1 MDEQQYLIHEV
12 AEEAGVSTRTIRYY
26 ISEGLLPPPA
36 TRGRYSYYDP
46 AYIDLIRLI
55 RSLKDSYLPL
65 KEIKM
70 LVQNITPERVHE
82 LLQASNK
89 LRELQQETGFEA
101 SAAQDDQDES
111 TAAGYINTVMQRKL
125 VHRVAEEVTHAKPF
139 SPQSH
144 ADRAMNNRIDTDQ
157 SGAKE
162 IPAFMRRRSQ
172 SSAPTPADHDEGRI
186 SYMSSMP
193 MESKATDV
201 PQGKEAW
208 QQYPILEGVE
218 LNIRG
223 DVEKRTR
230 GKLAD
235 IILAIRQM
243 FKLI

>member
-12 AEEAGVSTRTIRYY
+12 AEEAGISTRTIRYY
-26 ISEGLLPPPA
+26 ISEGLLPAPA

-55 RSLKDSYLPL
+55 RSLKESYLPL

-70 LVQNITPERVHE
+70 LVQNITPERVRE
-82 LLQASNK
+82 LLQASSK
-89 LRELQQETGFEA
+89 LRQLQQETGFEA
-101 SAAQDDQDES
+101 SAAQDDADES
-111 TAAGYINTVMQRKL
+111 TAAGYINTVMQRRP
-125 VHRVAEEVTHAKPF
+125 VHRVAEEVSHAKSTAPRM
-139 SPQSH
+139 Q
-144 ADRAMNNRIDTDQ
+144 ADRVLNNSIDMDQ
-157 SGAKE
+157 SEAKE

-172 SSAPTPADHDEGRI
+172 STAPASDDRTEDRI
-186 SYMSSMP
+186 SYMRSMP
-193 MESKATDV
+193 MEPQATD
-201 PQGKEAW
+201 KEAW

-223 DVEKRTR
+223 DVEERTR
-230 GKLAD
+230 GKLTD